1 MPREISFPFLFF
13 FGLDYSS
20 WTTTITVFLE
30 RKVRRNMNTK
40 EINVKTEEML
50 DKYYIVGLENGRGP
64 SKAFREKKKKCSR
77 AGNLISAL

>member
-1 MPREISFPFLFF
+1 MEDERRLFQDTERQERFPSPFLFF

-50 DKYYIVGLENGRGP
+50 DKYYIVGLEMEGDHLKHSG
-64 SKAFREKKKKCSR
+64 KKM
-77 AGNLISAL
+77 

>member
-1 MPREISFPFLFF
+1 
-13 FGLDYSS
+13 
-20 WTTTITVFLE
+20 
-30 RKVRRNMNTK
+30 MNTK

>member
-1 MPREISFPFLFF
+1 
-13 FGLDYSS
+13 
-20 WTTTITVFLE
+20 
-30 RKVRRNMNTK
+30 MNTK

-64 SKAFREKKKKCSR
+64 SKAFREKKKKN

>member
-1 MPREISFPFLFF
+1 
-13 FGLDYSS
+13 
-20 WTTTITVFLE
+20 
-30 RKVRRNMNTK
+30 MNTK

-64 SKAFREKKKKCSR
+64 SKAFRKKKKKKCSP